1 MKNLLNL
8 KAISLDIDD
17 TVWDYEVGF
26 KRGISAALSKLIELD
41 PLSANMT
48 NEKHF
53 VEIREQYN
61 LSISEDSPNRWN
73 YSVRRYETFCKIL
86 ETINRP
92 NAKIAK
98 EMSICFSAGRYSN
111 NDLFLDVIPSIQE
124 LRKNFKVGIIS
135 NGDTYPENLGLEN
148 LMDFA
153 IYAPDEKIEKPDKK
167 IFIKAANAA
176 GCDLNQ
182 LLHIG
187 DNEIAD
193 VAGAVDA
200 GCMAAWINRFDRKPS
215 FKTKPHFSIRDL
227 SELSQII

>member
-1 MKNLLNL
+1 M
-8 KAISLDIDD
+8 
-17 TVWDYEVGF
+17 
-26 KRGISAALSKLIELD
+26 
-41 PLSANMT
+41 
-48 NEKHF
+48 
-53 VEIREQYN
+53 
-61 LSISEDSPNRWN
+61 
-73 YSVRRYETFCKIL
+73 
-86 ETINRP
+86 
-92 NAKIAK
+92 
-98 EMSICFSAGRYSN
+98 
-111 NDLFLDVIPSIQE
+111 
-124 LRKNFKVGIIS
+124 GIIS

-215 FKTKPHFSIRDL
+215 FKTKPHYSIRDL